1 MVHDIDI
8 SLCFKGR
15 RYDNP
20 SEPKSLYREG
30 SRGLGIPNTGNTSFT
45 WHLTLV
51 IFRKMGGQQGNH
63 QIYWNIL
70 AMICHAINYNVVN
83 INSINFLVTSGT
95 LVLNQMCF
103 TGIPWTTNTGNIM
116 NTVL

>member
-1 MVHDIDI
+1 MILILVYV
-8 SLCFKGR
+8 FKGR

-20 SEPKSLYREG
+20 SEPKGLYRTG

-51 IFRKMGGQQGNH
+51 ILGGQQGNH

-70 AMICHAINYNVVN
+70 DMICYDINFNVVN

>member
-20 SEPKSLYREG
+20 SEPKGLYRKG

-45 WHLTLV
+45 LHLTLV
-51 IFRKMGGQQGNH
+51 IFRKLVGQQIYH
-63 QIYWNIL
+63 QIY
-70 AMICHAINYNVVN
+70 
-83 INSINFLVTSGT
+83 
-95 LVLNQMCF
+95 
-103 TGIPWTTNTGNIM
+103 
-116 NTVL
+116 